1 MDKDNLDVGKILFH
15 LNHKTVESERS
26 EVQQQ
31 AISALLMMCLGLVL
45 TVAGLVVV
53 LLRLMRLLSC
63 SVSLLVRRPGI
74 LQNRRRV
81 KTVNKSHKKP
91 QMTAA

>member
-15 LNHKTVESERS
+15 LNHKTVETERS

-63 SVSLLVRRPGI
+63 SVSLLVRRH
-74 LQNRRRV
+74 QRV